1 MSLKSRRDALLK
13 SSISIK
19 SIRDSV
25 QKFNKGLERAK
36 KNAAET
42 VSYTHLTLPTISDV

>member
-36 KNAAET
+36 KNAAEIVKNT
-42 VSYTHLTLPTISDV
+42 KESLSLIHI